1 MAKVK
6 KKKAK
11 AKSKEKAKKTTDQ
24 TRSLDWAQKAVE
36 TLQGQT
42 KAASKYDT
50 SNPFKF
56 ITGLGQIQGAMDK
69 ATQAAYDQKRTEA
82 MQGLNAAEDSAYAN
96 TQEAIR
102 GLRNSMAQSAASG
115 ANRGAAGANA
125 VQALL
130 GLGQQNNALTT
141 QGLQNIQNVAGERAA
156 QLAQNASD
164 AIDKANSA
172 RSSQAGAA
180 NEKYTA
186 DQNYR
191 SAAATA
197 LGGLSG
203 SRHTDV
209 YDYKMNQQT
218 NKSNQKIAKTTQKT
232 KNVNINKNS

>member
-11 AKSKEKAKKTTDQ
+11 AKTTDQ
-24 TRSLDWAQKAVE
+24 TKSLAAAQKAVQ

-42 KAASKYDT
+42 ASASKYDT

-56 ITGLGQIQGAMDK
+56 ITGLGQIQGAMDR
-69 ATQAAYDQKRTEA
+69 ATQAAYDQKRIEA

-102 GLRNSMAQSAASG
+102 GLRNSMAQSTASG

-141 QGLQNIQNVAGERAA
+141 QGLQNIQNIAGERAA
-156 QLAQNASD
+156 QLAQNASE
-164 AIDKANSA
+164 AIERSNAAK
-172 RSSQAGAA
+172 SSQASAA
-180 NEKYTA
+180 NEKYAA

-203 SRHTDV
+203 SMHTDV
-209 YDYKMNQQT
+209 YDYKMNKQT
-218 NKSNQKIAKTTQKT
+218 NASNQKIAKTTQKT